1 MSHATTYQSEHETSI
16 WPMLVGIGVL
26 LVPLAVLAY
35 YAWQMPML
43 GVVLGGGALAV
54 LAVGFSGWT
63 REFFRHG
70 TEEGLG
76 PIAVT
81 AFIVSEI
88 IIFGTVF
95 VAFWL
100 SRVTHAD
107 QWASFIPAEL
117 DTTFALWLTVILWA
131 SSATIVFSQR
141 AFEHERRGSALFWL
155 IATFALGLLFVVLHI
170 NEWRH
175 LALGGFTLG
184 SNVYATGFYG
194 LTGVHTAHVVVGL
207 LIHLLLF
214 GVVASGLMKVDRITF
229 YRGAAL
235 YWHFVDIMWL
245 LVALNVYVIGGS
257 A

>member
-1 MSHATTYQSEHETSI
+1 
-16 WPMLVGIGVL
+16 
-26 LVPLAVLAY
+26 
-35 YAWQMPML
+35 
-43 GVVLGGGALAV
+43 
-54 LAVGFSGWT
+54 
-63 REFFRHG
+63 
-70 TEEGLG
+70 
-76 PIAVT
+76 
-81 AFIVSEI
+81 
-88 IIFGTVF
+88 
-95 VAFWL
+95 
-100 SRVTHAD
+100 
-107 QWASFIPAEL
+107 
-117 DTTFALWLTVILWA
+117 
-131 SSATIVFSQR
+131 
-141 AFEHERRGSALFWL
+141 ERRGSALFWL